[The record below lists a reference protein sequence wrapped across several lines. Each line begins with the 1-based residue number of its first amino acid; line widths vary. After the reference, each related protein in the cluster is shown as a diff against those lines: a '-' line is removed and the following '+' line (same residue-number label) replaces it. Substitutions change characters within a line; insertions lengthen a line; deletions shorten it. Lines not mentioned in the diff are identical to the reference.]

1 MGFIVPGQAMD
12 DFDHA
17 SAQIDSNKNT
27 TYLTFRIQKNWRL
40 KVP

>member
-27 TYLTFRIQKNWRL
+27 TRTWTFRIQKN
-40 KVP
+40 